1 MSGWLKIV
9 GLGPG
14 SEAMVTP
21 EVTAALQ
28 EATDVVGYV
37 PYVNR
42 AACWISPP
50 RLGQPRR
57 DPPGGAGTTAGA

>member
-14 SEAMVTP
+14 SEAMITP
-21 EVTAALQ
+21 EVTAALLD
-28 EATDVVGYV
+28 ATDVVGYV

-42 AACWISPP
+42 IAP
-50 RLGQPRR
+50 R
-57 DPPGGAGTTAGA
+57 AG

>member
-21 EVTAALQ
+21 EVTAALE

-37 PYVNR
+37 PTLTG
-42 AACWISPP
+42 S
-50 RLGQPRR
+50 RR
-57 DPPGGAGTTAGA
+57 VLV